1 MSNPN
6 PATNDPRLPEP
17 DDTTSVVFAQMIM
30 QHSNLAL
37 IFLGKTP
44 NPQTG
49 EMTPN
54 LDHARF
60 LIDQLEMLAVKTRGN
75 LDSHEDALLKQT
87 LTGLRLAFVNAVS
100 KPQPPPGTLSE
111 KPAAAPA
118 PDAPK
123 ADEPPSADDKSA
135 ESAESHKK
143 FTKKY

>member
-6 PATNDPRLPEP
+6 LAPNDSTAESEES
-17 DDTTSVVFAQMIM
+17 TSLVFAQMVL

-49 EMTPN
+49 QMTQD
-54 LDHARF
+54 LDNARF

-75 LDSHEDALLKQT
+75 LAPHEDALLKQT
-87 LTGLRLAFVNAVS
+87 LTGLRMAFVDAVS
-100 KPQPPPGTLSE
+100 NPKAPPAADVAASSGPAPETPKPAEPPP
-111 KPAAAPA
+111 AA
-118 PDAPK
+118 
-123 ADEPPSADDKSA
+123 EPTPSG
-135 ESAESHKK
+135 ESHKK